1 MNKIIVL
8 TVFSLWCAVSGDAA
22 AHSLNLFVHG
32 SNDGTVKGN
41 AYFTGGDPAR
51 NLTVRVEDSKG
62 KPLGETTTDAEGNF
76 NYKADP
82 SIGAIKFVVRTDDG
96 HRAAA
101 SVQFNVPA
109 ASPTGAASATAPT
122 GDIAVLHEAI
132 QKLEKRLLLRDVIGG
147 IGYIFGIAGLWALLK
162 TRRGSSGH

>member
-1 MNKIIVL
+1 MNKAILLTILSVL
-8 TVFSLWCAVSGDAA
+8 CTVSGEAA

-32 SNDGTVKGN
+32 SGDGTVKGN

-76 NYKADP
+76 SYKADP
-82 SIGAIKFVVRTDDG
+82 SFGAIKFVVTTEDG

-101 SVQFNVPA
+101 SVQFNMPALDPA
-109 ASPTGAASATAPT
+109 AAPSVPNSEIAA
-122 GDIAVLHEAI
+122 LHEAV
-132 QKLEKRLLLRDVIGG
+132 QKLENRLWLRDVIGG

>member
-1 MNKIIVL
+1 MNKAFVL
-8 TVFSLWCAVSGDAA
+8 TILSALCAVSGDAA

-32 SNDGTVKGN
+32 SNDGTVAGN

-62 KPLGETTTDAEGNF
+62 NVLDETATDAEGNF
-76 NYKADP
+76 SYKADP
-82 SIGAIKFVVRTDDG
+82 SFGAIKFVVSTDDG

-101 SVQFNVPA
+101 SVQFNMPP
-109 ASPTGAASATAPT
+109 ASPTGAAAATAPT
-122 GDIAVLHEAI
+122 SDIAVLHEAI
-132 QKLEKRLLLRDVIGG
+132 QKLESRLWLRDVIGG

>member
-1 MNKIIVL
+1 MKKAIALALLSVL
-8 TVFSLWCAVSGDAA
+8 CFSSGNAA

-32 SNDGTVKGN
+32 SGDGTITGN
-41 AYFTGGDPAR
+41 AYFTGGEPAK
-51 NLTVRVEDSKG
+51 NLTVRVEGSNG

-82 SIGAIKFVVRTDDG
+82 ALGAIKFVVTTEDG

-101 SVQFNVPA
+101 SVQFNAPSAPA
-109 ASPTGAASATAPT
+109 AADSTAAS
-122 GDIAVLHEAI
+122 GNDVAVLHEAI
-132 QKLEKRLLLRDVIGG
+132 QKLENRLWLRDVIGG

>member
-1 MNKIIVL
+1 MKKTFIL
-8 TVFSLWCAVSGDAA
+8 TVLSVLCALSGNAT

-32 SNDGTVKGN
+32 SGDGTVKGN
-41 AYFTGGDPAR
+41 AYFTGGEPAR

-76 NYKADP
+76 NYKADT
-82 SIGAIKFVVRTDDG
+82 SLGAIKFVVTTEDG

-101 SVQFNVPA
+101 SVQFNMPTPDPATA
-109 ASPTGAASATAPT
+109 ASTPNNEIAA
-122 GDIAVLHEAI
+122 LHEAI
-132 QKLEKRLLLRDVIGG
+132 QKLENRLWLRDVIGG